1 MVARSTSSGQADS
14 KVTFALY
21 FGTRASFPSS
31 WIAGARRELPQAV
44 NAAGFDS
51 IMMGESATH
60 YGAVETPAEGEK
72 YAEFL
77 RKNAGKYDGVILSL
91 PNFGDET
98 GAITALKEC
107 GTPILIQAY
116 PDELDKMSPEL
127 RRDSFCG
134 KCSIMDVFHQ
144 NGLPFTA
151 LKPHTISPKGKGFAA
166 QIDHFARVC
175 RVVKRMRK
183 MSVGAVGA
191 RTTAFKTVRFD
202 ELALQRKGITV
213 ETFDLAD
220 IFARVRNVKPAGAAY
235 REKMQR
241 MESYSDWSAA
251 PKDALDTIVR
261 LGMVLDE
268 LTAECQ
274 LDALALRCWSEM
286 QQQLNI
292 SPCVVLSEMNDRR
305 IPAAC
310 EVDVGNAV
318 AMYALQQASGDVAAC
333 LDWNNNYGDAEDKC
347 ILFHCGPV
355 PQRLM
360 AGKGKISDHLI
371 ICNAVGKGHSF
382 GCNVGR
388 IAPTPMTFASMTT
401 ECGQVKFYVGEGRFT
416 NDSVPKEFFGC
427 AGVAQVP
434 KLQEVLLHVGYEGH
448 RHHTS
453 VTPGHVMAPLKE
465 ALERYLGF
473 EVSVPQAE

>member
-1 MVARSTSSGQADS
+1 MATHSTGSGQANS
-14 KVTFALY
+14 KVTFALF
-21 FGTRASFPSS
+21 FGNRTFFPASLM
-31 WIAGARRELPQAV
+31 AGARREMPQAV
-44 NAAGFDS
+44 KAAGCDFL
-51 IMMGESATH
+51 MMDESATR
-60 YGAVETPAEGEK
+60 YGAVETPADGEK
-72 YAEFL
+72 YADFL
-77 RKNAGKYDGVILSL
+77 KRNAGKYDGVILSL

-98 GAITALKEC
+98 GAITALKGC

-116 PDELDKMSPEL
+116 PDELDKMAPAL
-127 RRDSFCG
+127 RRDAFCG
-134 KCSIMDVFHQ
+134 KCSVMDVFHQ
-144 NGLPFTA
+144 NGLAFTA
-151 LKPHTISPKGKGFAA
+151 LKPHTVSPKGKAFAA
-166 QIDHFARVC
+166 QLDYFARVC
-175 RVVKRMRK
+175 RVVKKMK
-183 MSVGAVGA
+183 NMSVGAVGA

-213 ETFDLAD
+213 ETFDLSD
-220 IFARVRNVKPAGAAY
+220 IFARVRGVNPAGPAY
-235 REKMQR
+235 REKTAR
-241 MESYSDWSAA
+241 MKSYSDWSGA
-251 PKDALDTIVR
+251 PNQALDTIVR
-261 LGMVLDE
+261 LGIVLDE
-268 LTAECQ
+268 LAAECKLQ
-274 LDALALRCWSEM
+274 ALALRCWSEM
-286 QQQLNI
+286 QQQLRI
-292 SPCVVLSEMNDRR
+292 SPCVVLSEMNDRE
-305 IPAAC
+305 IPVAC

-388 IAPTPMTFASMTT
+388 IAPTPMTFSSMTT
-401 ECGQVKFYVGEGRFT
+401 ESGKVKFYLGEGRFT
-416 NDSVPKEFFGC
+416 KDPVPRDFFGC
-427 AGVAQVP
+427 AGVAEVP
-434 KLQEVLLHVGYEGH
+434 RLQEVLLHIGYEGH

-473 EVSVPQAE
+473 EVSIPQAG